1 MKIIKRIISL
11 FKRQEPNIGKTMSSY
26 EKNINRLKKRIHIY
40 QNKCTTQKE
49 QLLKTNTFINK
60 LRDEGRVTKDE
71 IEIYFKK

>member
-1 MKIIKRIISL
+1 
-11 FKRQEPNIGKTMSSY
+11 MSSY

>member
-1 MKIIKRIISL
+1 MKIFKNILSL
-11 FKRQEPNIGKTMSSY
+11 FKDNKNNVSKTMSTY
-26 EKNINRLKKRIHIY
+26 ERTINRLKNRIHTY
-40 QNKCTTQKE
+40 QNKCTVQKE